1 MSKIEDLKSKGLFT
15 IGKDEQRDIVIT
27 ESGEYRV
34 ELSGEGAGVK
44 IIGGW
49 YLKNSDILTV
59 KLTVVH
65 KAPHTTAYTL
75 LKAVVGDSAQAD
87 IRGRIIVEK
96 KAQQTESF
104 LRESMLLISPQARAI
119 AIPDLEI
126 EANDVHCSHAAA
138 VSRVDEEQLYYLM
151 SRGIIRSQAVEMVVE
166 GFLKEVG
173 VYSNYD

>member
-1 MSKIEDLKSKGLFT
+1 MKKYVV
-15 IGKDEQRDIVIT
+15 GKDEHREVVIT

-34 ELSGEGAGVK
+34 ELSGEGANVRV
-44 IIGGW
+44 IGGW
-49 YLKNSDILTV
+49 LLKDSDILTV
-59 KLTVVH
+59 KLTVIH
-65 KAPHTTAYTL
+65 KAPRTTAYTL
-75 LKAVVGDSAQAD
+75 FKAVVGDSAQAD

-104 LRESMLLISPQARAI
+104 LREAILLTSPTARAI

-151 SRGIIRSQAVEMVVE
+151 SRGIARPQAITMIVE
-166 GFLKEVG
+166 GFLEEVG
-173 VYSNYD
+173 RNYLIPHPHQI